1 MRKLR
6 VLLIGIFAMMIL
18 SIGSCAVTA
27 TPQDVYYD
35 DLYET
40 SYLYDSD
47 ITIIINNGIP
57 HFYGDVIAYYFYD
70 GYYYY
75 PRYYNNRYFFY
86 RYHRPLPPPHW
97 FSGTIRVG
105 RRGGYDFRHDNRFR
119 HYQEHKFHNG
129 YSDRRGNHV
138 TYGNNRPTN
147 RGGVNNGRPAQPTTP
162 RVTPQARPNGGVTRT
177 IPNGNATRVTPNV
190 GSARGATNGGAVRGG
205 GRR

>member
-18 SIGSCAVTA
+18 SIGSCAITA

-86 RYHRPLPPPHW
+86 DYISSIVNTSNDSTKNKTPICEASHVLMSRMY
-97 FSGTIRVG
+97 SG
-105 RRGGYDFRHDNRFR
+105 
-119 HYQEHKFHNG
+119 
-129 YSDRRGNHV
+129 
-138 TYGNNRPTN
+138 
-147 RGGVNNGRPAQPTTP
+147 
-162 RVTPQARPNGGVTRT
+162 
-177 IPNGNATRVTPNV
+177 
-190 GSARGATNGGAVRGG
+190 
-205 GRR
+205 